1 MSGLLVF
8 PALETNSARN
18 SDNVGE
24 KKRLGRQCL
33 QCREPLAKRL
43 AVVLQ
48 LVFHDLR
55 AVANL
60 TEMCVDTHQ
69 PTDSDEEC
77 DVIYNVQGGA
87 LRAATKVL
95 AAPGKV
101 PDIEVE

>member
-1 MSGLLVF
+1 
-8 PALETNSARN
+8 
-18 SDNVGE
+18 
-24 KKRLGRQCL
+24 
-33 QCREPLAKRL
+33 
-43 AVVLQ
+43 VVLQ

-77 DVIYNVQGGA
+77 DVIYNVQGA

-95 AAPGKV
+95 AAPGRV